1 MPPVTLWITQGLN
14 ALSTGTLLI
23 LIVAGLSFV
32 AGMMK
37 VINIAHAA
45 FYMLGAYLGL
55 SVLAWT
61 NNFWLAVLAAPIG
74 VGLIG
79 LVIEVGAIRPLYRRD
94 PLYTLLLTLGLTLV
108 LIQVVRA
115 FWGSQ
120 IHSID
125 TPAFAHGMVNLG
137 GILYPRYRL
146 FILLFSGVVAIG
158 VWWFLG
164 RTEMGLV
171 VRAGTYDP
179 EMVNAL
185 GTNISRVFT
194 LVFAFGAALAALA
207 GVLVGPLTSVY
218 PEMGI
223 EIIIDAFVVLVI
235 GGMGSFKGAVI
246 GSLAVGL
253 TASFGAAIWPGL
265 ARGAIFV
272 LMVAVLLVRPTGFF
286 GKAEL

>member
-1 MPPVTLWITQGLN
+1 MPPLSIWITQALN

-45 FYMLGAYLGL
+45 FYMLGAYIGFSVLHWTQNFWVAALLAPLGVGVLGL
-55 SVLAWT
+55 L
-61 NNFWLAVLAAPIG
+61 
-74 VGLIG
+74 
-79 LVIEVGAIRPLYRRD
+79 IEVSAIRPLYRRD

-108 LIQVVRA
+108 LIQLVRV

-120 IHSID
+120 IHSIA
-125 TPAFAHGMVNLG
+125 TPAFAQGMANLA
-137 GILYPRYRL
+137 GILYPKYRL
-146 FILLFSGVVAIG
+146 FILLFSGVVTLA
-158 VWWFLG
+158 VWLFLA

-207 GVLVGPLTSVY
+207 GVLVGPLTSAY

-246 GSLAVGL
+246 GSLVVGL
-253 TASFGAAIWPGL
+253 AASFGAAIWPGL
-265 ARGAIFV
+265 ARGAIFL
-272 LMVAVLLVRPTGFF
+272 LMALVLLVRPTGLF
-286 GKAEL
+286 GEAEL